1 MSRRW
6 VGAALVA
13 GVCLAADAAVFAQA
27 RPTPQQRRERQ
38 AERRAVRPAVRQE
51 VRQERQARP
60 AVRQNPPKVVVPPK
74 APVRAPG
81 PHAGDWLRNNKD
93 LPLEQQ
99 KRALQND
106 PQFRKLPPKRQ
117 EELENRLQRFN
128 ARPPEERER
137 MLQRMETWEHLTP
150 GQQQHARDL
159 FQKMKQLPPER
170 RRTMTAAVRNLRQM
184 PPEQRQQVL
193 NSERFRGMF
202 SAGEREMLNG
212 VTQLPMAAPGKE

>member
-1 MSRRW
+1 M
-6 VGAALVA
+6 GAALVV
-13 GVCLAADAAVFAQA
+13 GVCLAADASVFAQA

-38 AERRAVRPAVRQE
+38 AERRAVR
-51 VRQERQARP
+51 
-60 AVRQNPPKVVVPPK
+60 QNPPKVVAPPR
-74 APVRAPG
+74 APVRKPG
-81 PHAGDWLRNNKD
+81 PHAGDWLRNNKG

-99 KRALQND
+99 KRALQSD

-117 EELENRLQRFN
+117 EQLQNRLQRFN
-128 ARPPEERER
+128 ARPPEEQER

-150 GQQQHARDL
+150 GQQNHARDL
-159 FQKMKQLPPER
+159 FHKMKQLPPER
-170 RRTMTAAVRNLRQM
+170 QRTMTAAVRNLRQM

-202 SAGEREMLNG
+202 SPDEREMLNG